1 MLKNYFSA
9 ATIEAWTL
17 PVLILIGSLIAGFAI
32 DKLLQKKILPHGT
45 VAEPETLSQI
55 AAKTLRYMPILWS
68 LMLGVYWV
76 IGTIDITPSMKELLG
91 LLLKSLVMLS
101 TTITVARIIV
111 GALQYYLRRNAENL
125 SSSSLL
131 AHLIEFIVY
140 SCGVMIILQACGVS
154 IAPILTALGIGGM
167 AVAIALQDTLTN
179 FFAGLQLI
187 IMKPIKVG
195 DFVRLSSGEEGV
207 VIDINFRHTSIQ
219 DVNLGMIIVPNQ
231 SVASATLMNYDLPH
245 REIFVTV
252 PCGVSYDSDL
262 EHVERVTLETAKEVL
277 HRLTPQI
284 TTEPLLRYQ
293 AFGQSS
299 IDFNVILP
307 VSTVAQ
313 RSVLRHEFVKALT
326 ARFREEGIEI
336 PYPIQMVHLA
346 RQTKAQ

>member
-1 MLKNYFSA
+1 
-9 ATIEAWTL
+9 
-17 PVLILIGSLIAGFAI
+17 
-32 DKLLQKKILPHGT
+32 
-45 VAEPETLSQI
+45 
-55 AAKTLRYMPILWS
+55 MPILWS

-76 IGTIDITPSMKELLG
+76 IGTIDITPSMKELLS

-219 DVNLGMIIVPNQ
+219 DINLGMIIVPNQ

-245 REIFVTV
+245 REIFLTV

-262 EHVERVTLETAKEVL
+262 EQVERVTLETANTILQKFSP
-277 HRLTPQI
+277 HI
-284 TTEPLLRYQ
+284 TTEPLFRYQ

-307 VSTVAQ
+307 IDNVAQ
-313 RSVLRHEFVKALT
+313 RGILRHEFVKALT

-346 RQTKAQ
+346 RQNKAQ